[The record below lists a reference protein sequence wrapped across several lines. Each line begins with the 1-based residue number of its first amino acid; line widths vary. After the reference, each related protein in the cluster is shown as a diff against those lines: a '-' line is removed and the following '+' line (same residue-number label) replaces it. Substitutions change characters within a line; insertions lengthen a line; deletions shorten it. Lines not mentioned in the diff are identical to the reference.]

1 MSPIHVFDRTE
12 DDFTCY
18 TVEVAAAA
26 ATGSSWAPVAA
37 CMDTILFPHPVS
49 DKEHWDDDV
58 ALAMAGLGLEQAF
71 RTGARIF
78 VLTAGTNRER
88 ALLTKRDETA
98 TSIDTSGLLKVRSML
113 ISINGHACL
122 FFFVVIRHSAPH
134 FSAATHFDNFDTLAD
149 ITDVFE
155 SMVWALYALWAR
167 DQEIRNRPLP
177 PIIASRLR
185 EYGASG
191 PNLMQTPPTTS
202 TSKKRKYTKR
212 LGSGTGSVKKPR
224 KPDEG
229 HDVPG
234 QVGDAPGP
242 SRTAA

>member
-177 PIIASRLR
+177 PIIASRLWPILKER
-185 EYGASG
+185 LSLTTQAYFPAACDRAYCEIYGRQHLLEASDLQD
-191 PNLMQTPPTTS
+191 NMT
-202 TSKKRKYTKR
+202 RK
-212 LGSGTGSVKKPR
+212 SHI
-224 KPDEG
+224 G
-229 HDVPG
+229 HMTILRVIK
-234 QVGDAPGP
+234 
-242 SRTAA
+242 S